1 MKVEEIKSLC
11 AELEIRPN
19 KDLGQNFLIDSH
31 VCNKIA
37 SKAFEKKFPINIEIG
52 PGLGSLTRLLG
63 PKMNNLLL
71 IELDKK
77 LSEYWTKQ
85 GYLVQHEDAAKFD
98 WKKHILDNCQ
108 IVSNLPYQISSI
120 LVINLSLVQGV
131 DRMILMFQKEVAQ
144 RIRAQPKNKEYGM
157 LSVLSQTFWE
167 IEKLVD
173 VPPRAF
179 YPPPKIDSRV
189 LVFNRKTG
197 TEGFGIKY
205 LNFLK
210 AAFSQ
215 RRKFLSKNISSYL
228 RGFDNKEW
236 LEIFSAIGINEKARA
251 EELTVLQFE
260 KLFKELKNVD

>member
-1 MKVEEIKSLC
+1 MKIEEIKSLC
-11 AELEIRPN
+11 VELEIRPN

-31 VCNKIA
+31 VCNKIV
-37 SKAFEKKFPINIEIG
+37 SKAFEKEFPINIEIG
-52 PGLGSLTRLLG
+52 PGLGSLTRLLS
-63 PKMNNLLL
+63 PKISNLQL

-77 LSEYWTKQ
+77 LSEYWTSQ
-85 GYLVQHEDAAKFD
+85 GYFVHHEDAAKFD
-98 WKKHILDNCQ
+98 WKKHIKTNCQ

-120 LVINLSLVQGV
+120 LVINLSLVQEV

-157 LSVLSQTFWE
+157 LSVLAQTYWD

-173 VPPRAF
+173 VSPRAF

-189 LVFNRKTG
+189 LVFNRKDG
-197 TEGFGIKY
+197 TKEFGIKF

-228 RGFDNKEW
+228 RGLDNKEW
-236 LEIFSAIGINEKARA
+236 LKLFSDLGIPEKARA

-260 KLFKELKNVD
+260 KLFKELEHVD